1 MPELNANI
9 PPIHCYVRGNYL
21 RNHKDSHDKYFECV
35 VFGVSSLK
43 SRSPLFH
50 IMMPDG
56 GLWWRLPI
64 SAFCTEPGIPE
75 VDLHNLVLWNSFSHH
90 ISVTQFEN
98 LTNLRMSYI
107 DRTKT
112 MHKGTYLFT
121 LDWHNPDTNVLDD
134 GYSESPADHKCGH
147 VIQRDDGNFAIQ
159 PNNRVRVYEPSFTL
173 EKEYLIDRIINERK
187 YDVENQDKWILENSD
202 RFNYDINEKEV
213 DN

>member
-1 MPELNANI
+1 M
-9 PPIHCYVRGNYL
+9 
-21 RNHKDSHDKYFECV
+21 
-35 VFGVSSLK
+35 
-43 SRSPLFH
+43 PLFL
-50 IMMPDG
+50 ICFPQELETFLSSMEI
-56 GLWWRLPI
+56 WWRLPI
-64 SAFCTEPGIPE
+64 SAFCTEPGVPE

-90 ISVTQFEN
+90 IAVTQFEN

-173 EKEYLIDRIINERK
+173 EKEYLIERIINERK
-187 YDVENQDKWILENSD
+187 YDVENQDKWIMENSD
-202 RFNYDINEKEV
+202 RFDYDINLNEV
-213 DN
+213 DK